1 VIAAVIFAT
10 VARRSIRR
18 ADSTSSRLV
27 LVATALALAS
37 PLALMLLQHP
47 AP

>member
-1 VIAAVIFAT
+1 
-10 VARRSIRR
+10 
-18 ADSTSSRLV
+18 LV